1 MTKSTPTAQDLK
13 LALRGSPSVV
23 WAQDANLRYI
33 WVFNPSMGKT
43 SDEVVGRTDHE
54 LLDRASAD
62 RLESMKRQVMAEQDE
77 QTRTVRLVDG
87 DKEEIHEMYL
97 RPVVGEDGRPVG
109 ITGVSMQVSEESRIL
124 AIEADHRI
132 KNSLALAQALLRAQ
146 SRNTSEREAQA
157 ALDRAAGDIGAISNL
172 HGKLA
177 EGGSDGTV
185 NLRDYLEEVC
195 SDLAEVLRDQ
205 QEIRIETDVADEMI
219 DGGSALKL
227 ALIITELITNSVK
240 HGGQGLD
247 PLLVRISYS
256 HTDTGRRLV
265 VEDDGKGLPYDF
277 NAEGDSGIGMR
288 VVQSMSQA
296 LGTSPEIDRGGE
308 GARFVFTFQNA

>member
-1 MTKSTPTAQDLK
+1 MTKSIPTAQDLK

-54 LLDRASAD
+54 LLDKASAD
-62 RLESMKRQVMAEQDE
+62 RLENIKREVMAEQDE

-97 RPVVGEDGRPVG
+97 RPVVGEDGRSVG
-109 ITGVSMQVSEESRIL
+109 ITGVSMQVSEESRVL

-132 KNSLALAQALLRAQ
+132 KNSLALAQALLRTQ
-146 SRNTSEREAQA
+146 SRHATERGAQA
-157 ALDRAAGDIGAISNL
+157 ALDRAAGEIGAIANL

-185 NLRDYLEEVC
+185 NLRDYLDEAC
-195 SDLAEVLRDQ
+195 GGLAEVLQDQ
-205 QEIRIETDVADEMI
+205 REVRIESDVADEVI
-219 DGGSALKL
+219 DGSSALKV

-240 HGGQGLD
+240 HGGKDLD
-247 PLLVRISYS
+247 PLLIRISYS

-296 LGTSPEIDRGGE
+296 LGTSPEIDRGAE